1 MWILVEKPPRE
12 RPRASLEAPLFRRPG
27 GRRRL
32 RHEPERWWSR
42 TSARDGRSG
51 CSRRA
56 PRGLE
61 DTRLAQPPK
70 AFPDAVPVAE
80 LGRERP
86 PRDVVDREI
95 VQRLEELAV
104 VAGKRG
110 KTPGKGYAS
119 GVDASGILLKTL
131 SSLEPRTP
139 PSGDL
144 PGVLPLIP

>member
-1 MWILVEKPPRE
+1 MWILVEKPPGGG
-12 RPRASLEAPLFRRPG
+12 PGASLEAPLFRRPG

-56 PRGLE
+56 PREQGLE

-70 AFPDAVPVAE
+70 AFPDAVPIAE

-86 PRDVVDREI
+86 PSDVVDREI

-104 VAGKRG
+104 VA
-110 KTPGKGYAS
+110 A
-119 GVDASGILLKTL
+119 L
-131 SSLEPRTP
+131 
-139 PSGDL
+139 
-144 PGVLPLIP
+144 VLRR